1 MIILWFVIKFRTK
14 RDSERSGVKIDSQR
28 VCSEKSGTLTP
39 VCVSHTAGCGV
50 LDSKP
55 APEIMYQYA
64 QGAEKGL
71 TATKKKKTSLYS
83 RFILTNIK
91 MGSIVMVKI
100 EIRLESRYN
109 RRTVR

>member
-39 VCVSHTAGCGV
+39 VCVSHTAGCWV

-71 TATKKKKTSLYS
+71 TATQKNNFIKQYIYFNQHKNGEYS
-83 RFILTNIK
+83 HGENPNQ
-91 MGSIVMVKI
+91 
-100 EIRLESRYN
+100 IRL
-109 RRTVR
+109 